1 MQAQAVG
8 DGTASLARSATP
20 SPAQALTCASLMKL
34 KRNTPPCCARLTPSP
49 LKSCAPPSPHS
60 GKSGYGLT
68 SNALTAFLPLQPV
81 GVIGDSR
88 TCGYVAALR
97 AVLASDFMTAD
108 EAELPYALLKKRA
121 AHHPRSARPSGAWRV
136 ALPAQAACDD

>member
-1 MQAQAVG
+1 MAYRHLFL
-8 DGTASLARSATP
+8 SLGLGVRKYADLLRQTDAISIE
-20 SPAQALTCASLMKL
+20 KL
-34 KRNTPPCCARLTPSP
+34 RFAI
-49 LKSCAPPSPHS
+49 PHS
-60 GKSGYGLT
+60 GKSGYDLT

-108 EAELPYALLKKRA
+108 GAELPYALLKKRA
-121 AHHPRSARPSGAWRV
+121 AHHPRSARPSGA
-136 ALPAQAACDD
+136 